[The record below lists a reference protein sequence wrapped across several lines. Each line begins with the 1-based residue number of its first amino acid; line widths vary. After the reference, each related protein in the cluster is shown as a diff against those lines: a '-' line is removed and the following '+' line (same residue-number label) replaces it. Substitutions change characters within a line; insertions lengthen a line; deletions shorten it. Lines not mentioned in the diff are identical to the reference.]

1 MKFGVKKVM
10 CSLRRGGRGER
21 IEGREWWDSY
31 DESMKNEVRSSGGQV
46 GVEGVGGEGE
56 GCTLGRN
63 IIQIDVYSTGS
74 FAPELMGR
82 RFMSYVNK
90 LNASISSHFHR

>member
-1 MKFGVKKVM
+1 M
-10 CSLRRGGRGER
+10 
-21 IEGREWWDSY
+21 
-31 DESMKNEVRSSGGQV
+31 GGQV
-46 GVEGVGGEGE
+46 GVEGVGREGE
-56 GCTLGRN
+56 GSTLGRN

-90 LNASISSHFHR
+90 LDTIYANTLLSVQNFNNKNAYLHDK